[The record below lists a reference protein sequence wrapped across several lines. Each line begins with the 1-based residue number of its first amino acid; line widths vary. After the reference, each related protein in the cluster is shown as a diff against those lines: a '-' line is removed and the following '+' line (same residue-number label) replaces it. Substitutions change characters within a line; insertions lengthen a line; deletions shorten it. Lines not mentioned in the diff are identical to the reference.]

1 MYLAP
6 RGECGECLLLARRRL
21 ADQQIACGDHGDV
34 GAGAE
39 SPLYEEM
46 QAGEV
51 GHHLQ
56 SSLRDEEVSAVKVA
70 AAAGLRQISGT
81 WGDDDDAS
89 VAACQ
94 DDALQ
99 VGHGRCQRDLVD
111 DHYLADHVVDPV
123 L

>member
-6 RGECGECLLLARRRL
+6 RGECGECLLLTRRRL
-21 ADQQIACGDHGDV
+21 ADQQISCGDHGDV

-39 SPLYEEM
+39 SLLYEEV

-56 SSLRDEEVSAVKVA
+56 SSLRDEEVNAVEVA
-70 AAAGLRQISGT
+70 AAAWLRQISGT
-81 WGDDDDAS
+81 RGDNDDAS
-89 VAACQ
+89 VAARQ
-94 DDALQ
+94 DDSLQ

-111 DHYLADHVVDPV
+111 DHDLANHVVDPV
-123 L
+123 F